1 MEWDQATVHIS
12 MMGWTS
18 ISSVFEGI
26 RAYWN
31 EERQQLY
38 VFHLDA
44 HLKRLYQSMKIMR
57 MDCLYSPEQL
67 TDAITGLLRAN
78 DFRADAY
85 VQPLAYFTGG
95 IPGYE
100 AVWEDPA
107 EVVITPRLA
116 PSNLGTGKL
125 AHCNVSSWNRIS
137 DNVMPPRAKAI
148 SNYQNSR
155 YVSTESRVNGYDYG
169 IILNQQ
175 GKVAE
180 ASYACIFIIRDGVA
194 ITPPVS
200 AGILESI
207 TRETVRELL
216 ENELDLPV
224 LERDVERTE
233 LYIADEVFL
242 CGTAVEVQPVVSVD
256 RYRVGDGEAGPI
268 VSRLESL
275 FHQVVRGSHPARIPT
290 GSTRF
295 IPRHEGDAMK
305 PADLD
310 SFWRDTLEELG
321 ETPPNPRLTEL
332 PEQTHREFVTSAV
345 TLDSFGGQRI
355 RGWYSVPAHR
365 WGDRR
370 VAAILAVPGY
380 GGAKAIPVNLALAGY
395 AVLTLFPR
403 GQGESL
409 QDWDVDPGA
418 TKLTHRLGDREQILL
433 PGRLHGLR
441 AGHRLPRWP

>member
-1 MEWDQATVHIS
+1 MYPNPRQVIAMTTKPDIKSQSQPSERPHAKYLWHGGELVDWDQATVHIS

-31 EERQQLY
+31 EERKQLY

-95 IPGYE
+95 IPGYQ

-116 PSNLGTGKL
+116 PSNLGSGKL

-155 YVSTESRVNGYDYG
+155 YVSTESKVNGYDYG

-175 GKVAE
+175 GKVSE

-216 ENELDLPV
+216 EDELNVPV

-256 RYRVGDGEAGPI
+256 RYRVGDGETGPI
-268 VSRLESL
+268 VSRLEAL
-275 FHQVVRGSHPARIPT
+275 FHQVVRGNHPAC
-290 GSTRF
+290 
-295 IPRHEGDAMK
+295 
-305 PADLD
+305 
-310 SFWRDTLEELG
+310 
-321 ETPPNPRLTEL
+321 
-332 PEQTHREFVTSAV
+332 THW
-345 TLDSFGGQRI
+345 L
-355 RGWYSVPAHR
+355 H
-365 WGDRR
+365 
-370 VAAILAVPGY
+370 
-380 GGAKAIPVNLALAGY
+380 PVYPQA
-395 AVLTLFPR
+395 
-403 GQGESL
+403 
-409 QDWDVDPGA
+409 
-418 TKLTHRLGDREQILL
+418 
-433 PGRLHGLR
+433 
-441 AGHRLPRWP
+441 